1 MRDTKWQL
9 IQQIQACVSSLE
21 KENLKGSEAGVGTKR
36 ELYEMSELL
45 KEE

>member
-1 MRDTKWQL
+1 
-9 IQQIQACVSSLE
+9 VSSLE

-45 KEE
+45 KEEEKISNLFLKTWTHQI